1 MGLLAGQPCRGRP
14 FGVYVFANEFRH
26 PTFSRLGRVIWM
38 HGEHQDLWSAAYI
51 GPITEDQYVENG
63 LVFLHAIPPE
73 HVSLVR
79 AS

>member
-1 MGLLAGQPCRGRP
+1 M
-14 FGVYVFANEFRH
+14 
-26 PTFSRLGRVIWM
+26 IWM